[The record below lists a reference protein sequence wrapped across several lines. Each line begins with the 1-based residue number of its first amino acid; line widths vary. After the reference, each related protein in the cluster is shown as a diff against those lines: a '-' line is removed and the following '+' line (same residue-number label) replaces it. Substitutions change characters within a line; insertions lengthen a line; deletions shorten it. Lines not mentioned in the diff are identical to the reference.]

1 MVIQHKFILFYNL
14 LLNEFGNF
22 RAVGGSNEKP
32 TSITFLIYNRV
43 FSLYRFTSNILRSRS
58 NKGRNFD
65 SLDQPET
72 LLAFHTFLE
81 EGAKAYVKKAKDD
94 TKNWLI
100 SYAKASF
107 LILLMTLGTFLS
119 ISIPLPRNRS
129 STLTMMTEFR
139 FLQTTAAE
147 VRSMTSFRYLPTTT
161 TEVRSL
167 IQVDSSNISF
177 PRQWYQR

>member
-81 EGAKAYVKKAKDD
+81 EGAKAYVKKAKDEHEE
-94 TKNWLI
+94 LI
-100 SYAKASF
+100 NILRKGVILNIADDVGNFSQHQYSSY
-107 LILLMTLGTFLS
+107 
-119 ISIPLPRNRS
+119 P
-129 STLTMMTEFR
+129 
-139 FLQTTAAE
+139 
-147 VRSMTSFRYLPTTT
+147 
-161 TEVRSL
+161 
-167 IQVDSSNISF
+167 
-177 PRQWYQR
+177 